1 MATGL
6 LNGCPIEIE
15 GRKGGSG
22 EGGMLPP
29 GEGKGSDD
37 VCAECGPQSATLR
50 SRWRRMVPGGM
61 EQGRR
66 GPVGWAAA
74 VGQPEETSRFLIYS
88 N

>member
-29 GEGKGSDD
+29 GEGKGAMT
-37 VCAECGPQSATLR
+37 CARSAVP
-50 SRWRRMVPGGM
+50 SRQRCAPGG
-61 EQGRR
+61 GGWCRAAWSR
-66 GPVGWAAA
+66 GGGGPVGWAAA